1 MRACAGYT
9 AHGLSPPDMGTDLQ
23 RFLPFCLCL
32 ASTLCGAE
40 ELRWGYSPSNGMPY
54 AESIDHELAPGFI
67 RDLGEAVGQ
76 RLGVEVRF
84 VETPDK
90 RAEPALAQ
98 GAIHLLCINNPQWMK
113 APEKLH
119 WSPSLF
125 EEEDA
130 LAQRADAP
138 PLENLAQL
146 HDVRIGT
153 SLGYVYPAP
162 LMQAFAEGR
171 VKRADVRDLDTRLHM
186 LEAGRLD
193 ALIEMRRPLEFL
205 LAQHR
210 KLPVAINRSNVQRY
224 SIFCSYGPA
233 LPLSAER
240 MDAVLQA
247 MVNDGSIQ
255 RLLGEQTAR
264 LRQRR

>member
-1 MRACAGYT
+1 
-9 AHGLSPPDMGTDLQ
+9 MGTDLP
-23 RFLPFCLCL
+23 RLLPFCLCL

-67 RDLGEAVGQ
+67 RDLGETVGQ
-76 RLGVEVRF
+76 RLGLEVRF

-90 RAEPALAQ
+90 RAESALAQ
-98 GAIHLLCINNPQWMK
+98 GAIHLLCINNPQWMN

-119 WSPSLF
+119 WSPRLF

-130 LAQRADAP
+130 LAQRADSA
-138 PLENLAQL
+138 PLE
-146 HDVRIGT
+146 DFSRMDGVRIGT

-162 LMQAFAEGR
+162 LMQAFADGHA
-171 VKRADVRDLDTRLHM
+171 KRADVRDLDTRLHM

-193 ALIEMRRPLEFL
+193 ALIDMRRPLEFL

-210 KLPVAINRSNVQRY
+210 NLPVAISRNNVQRY
-224 SIFCSYGPA
+224 SIHCSYGPA
-233 LPLSAER
+233 LPLNPER
-240 MDAVLQA
+240 LDALLQA
-247 MVNDGSIQ
+247 MVDDGSIQ

>member
-1 MRACAGYT
+1 M
-9 AHGLSPPDMGTDLQ
+9 Q
-23 RFLPFCLCL
+23 RLLPFCLCL
-32 ASTLCGAE
+32 ASALCGAE

-54 AESIDHELAPGFI
+54 AESIGHELAPGFI
-67 RDLGEAVGQ
+67 RDLGETVGQ
-76 RLGVEVRF
+76 RLGLQVRF

-130 LAQRADAP
+130 LAQRADKAP
-138 PLENLAQL
+138 LDDLEHVNGIR
-146 HDVRIGT
+146 VGT

-162 LMQAFAEGR
+162 LMQAFTEGR

-193 ALIEMRRPLEFL
+193 ALIDMRRPLEFL
-205 LAQHR
+205 LAQHAD
-210 KLPVAINRSNVQRY
+210 LPVAISRRNVQRY
-224 SIFCSYGPA
+224 SIYCSYGPA
-233 LPLSAER
+233 LPLPAER
-240 MDAVLQA
+240 LDAVLQA
-247 MVNDGSIQ
+247 LVSDGSIQ

-264 LRQRR
+264 LHQRR

>member
-1 MRACAGYT
+1 M
-9 AHGLSPPDMGTDLQ
+9 Q
-23 RFLPFCLCL
+23 RFLPFYFCL
-32 ASTLCGAE
+32 ASALCGAE

-67 RDLGEAVGQ
+67 RDLGETVGK
-76 RLGVEVRF
+76 RLGFEVRF

-90 RAEPALAQ
+90 RAEPALAG
-98 GAIHLLCINNPQWMK
+98 GAIHLLCLNNPQWMK

-138 PLENLAQL
+138 PVENLAQL
-146 HDVRIGT
+146 HDIRLGT

-162 LMQAFAEGR
+162 LMRAFAEGR
-171 VKRADVRDLDTRLHM
+171 VRRTDVRDLDTRLHM
-186 LEAGRLD
+186 LQARRLD
-193 ALIEMRRPLEFL
+193 ALIDMRRPLEFL
-205 LAQHR
+205 LAQHSE
-210 KLPVAINRSNVQRY
+210 LPIAISRRNVQRY
-224 SIFCSYGPA
+224 SIHCSYGPA
-233 LPLSAER
+233 LPLPAER
-240 MDAVLQA
+240 LDAMLQT
-247 MVNDGSIQ
+247 MVDDGTIQ
-255 RLLGEQTAR
+255 RLLGEQSAR

>member
-1 MRACAGYT
+1 
-9 AHGLSPPDMGTDLQ
+9 MGTDLQ
-23 RFLPFCLCL
+23 RLLPFCLCL
-32 ASTLCGAE
+32 ASALCGAE

-67 RDLGEAVGQ
+67 RDLGESVGQ
-76 RLGVEVRF
+76 RLGLEVRF

-138 PLENLAQL
+138 PVENLAQL
-146 HDVRIGT
+146 HDIRIGT

-186 LEAGRLD
+186 LEAHRLD

-205 LAQHR
+205 LAQHHE
-210 KLPVAINRSNVQRY
+210 LPVAINSSNVQRY
-224 SIFCSYGPA
+224 SIYCSYGPA
-233 LPLSAER
+233 LPLPAER
-240 MDAVLQA
+240 LDAVLQA

-255 RLLGEQTAR
+255 RLLGEQTGR
-264 LRQRR
+264 LGQRR

>member
-1 MRACAGYT
+1 M
-9 AHGLSPPDMGTDLQ
+9 Q
-23 RFLPFCLCL
+23 RLLPFCLCL
-32 ASTLCGAE
+32 ASALCGAE

-67 RDLGEAVGQ
+67 RDLGETVGQ
-76 RLGVEVRF
+76 RLGLAVRF
-84 VETPDK
+84 VEMPDK

-98 GAIHLLCINNPQWMK
+98 GVIHLLCINNPQWMK

-125 EEEDA
+125 EEEDT
-130 LAQRADAP
+130 LAQRSDSAP
-138 PLENLAQL
+138 LGDLTRVDGL
-146 HDVRIGT
+146 RVGT
-153 SLGYVYPAP
+153 SLGYVYPAS

-171 VKRADVRDLDTRLHM
+171 MKRADVRDLDTRLHM
-186 LEAGRLD
+186 LEAHRLD

-210 KLPVAINRSNVQRY
+210 ELPVAINSRNVQRY

-233 LPLSAER
+233 LPLPAER
-240 MDAVLQA
+240 LDAVLQA
-247 MVNDGSIQ
+247 MVSDGSIQ

-264 LRQRR
+264 VRQRR

>member
-1 MRACAGYT
+1 
-9 AHGLSPPDMGTDLQ
+9 
-23 RFLPFCLCL
+23 
-32 ASTLCGAE
+32 
-40 ELRWGYSPSNGMPY
+40 
-54 AESIDHELAPGFI
+54 
-67 RDLGEAVGQ
+67 
-76 RLGVEVRF
+76 
-84 VETPDK
+84 
-90 RAEPALAQ
+90 
-98 GAIHLLCINNPQWMK
+98 MK

-138 PLENLAQL
+138 PVQDLALL

-186 LEAGRLD
+186 LEAGRLG
-193 ALIEMRRPLEFL
+193 ALIDMRRPLEFL
-205 LAQHR
+205 LAQHSN
-210 KLPVAINRSNVQRY
+210 LPIAISQRSVQRY
-224 SIFCSYGPA
+224 SIYCSYGPA
-233 LPLSAER
+233 LPLPAER
-240 MDAVLQA
+240 LDAVLQA
-247 MVNDGSIQ
+247 MVDDGSIQ
-255 RLLGEQTAR
+255 RLLGEQNAR

>member
-1 MRACAGYT
+1 M
-9 AHGLSPPDMGTDLQ
+9 PPDQGTDLQ

-32 ASTLCGAE
+32 ASALCGAE

-67 RDLGEAVGQ
+67 RDLGETVGQ
-76 RLGVEVRF
+76 RLGLEVRF
-84 VETPDK
+84 VEMPDK
-90 RAEPALAQ
+90 RAETALAQ
-98 GAIHLLCINNPQWMK
+98 GTIHLLCINNPQWMK

-130 LAQRADAP
+130 LAQRVDAP
-138 PLENLAQL
+138 PMEDLARL

-171 VKRADVRDLDTRLHM
+171 AKRVDVRDLDTRLHM
-186 LEAGRLD
+186 LEAGRLE
-193 ALIEMRRPLEFL
+193 ALIDMRRPLEFL
-205 LAQHR
+205 LAQHHD
-210 KLPVAINRSNVQRY
+210 LPVAISRSNVQRY
-224 SIFCSYGPA
+224 SIYCSYGPA
-233 LPLSAER
+233 LPIPAER
-240 MDAVLQA
+240 LDAVLQA
-247 MVNDGSIQ
+247 LVEDGSIQ
-255 RLLGEQTAR
+255 RLLGEQSAR